1 MELLIIWLG
10 SIALSIG
17 IDFAQALKM
26 FKDVADQGYKIDV
39 KKLSNI
45 ANQSNPATNK
55 MHMVGLFIPIVNI
68 FLKTDQM
75 LKYNQSRPFLL
86 DQLRINDCIEPLSK
100 EEEQDYNSNPTGLK
114 AVLVT
119 IMSDINKDQD
129 IQIITFTDGGEKSSI
144 SYREDK
150 NGHRIIIKV
159 EGPASK
165 LSVMEQNAKID
176 EMFSN
181 LAKKFKEI
189 FTEEEMQDFL
199 TEVLKDKKNNI
210 IDLNAILV
218 KDKPE
223 FIDPITPELTLSE
236 QKEQLEQLREDII
249 ATTEEQLT
257 EEKGQSRTL
266 KPRQ

>member
-100 EEEQDYNSNPTGLK
+100 EEEQDYNSNPIGLK

-129 IQIITFTDGGEKSSI
+129 IQIITFTDAGEKSSI